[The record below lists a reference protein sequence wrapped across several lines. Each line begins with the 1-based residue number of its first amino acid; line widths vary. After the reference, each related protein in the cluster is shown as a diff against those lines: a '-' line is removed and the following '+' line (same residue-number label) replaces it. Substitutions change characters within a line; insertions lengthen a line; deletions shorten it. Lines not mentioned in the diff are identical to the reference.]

1 MSRRR
6 DWPLYVVMA
15 AAILFMLA
23 PLIVVVGASVTTSSF
38 LEFPPR
44 GFSLQWFQ
52 AVLEQDVWTTTLVA
66 SLELAAVSMAISAL
80 VGIPCSV
87 ALARGSFRGRAAI
100 TAFVLSPLMVPSIVL
115 AISLLVIY
123 SRTGVGLPFW
133 RLALAHGVLTAPY
146 LIRTLTAALEQV
158 DPALE
163 EAARNLGASPAGAWL
178 RVVLPTV
185 RPALIAALFFA
196 FIMSFDE
203 LVVALFLSGPRL
215 TTLPMQI
222 YGDVQYNLSPA
233 IAAVSTLLIVLTVAG
248 VLLIERVLGV
258 RRLIR

>member
-1 MSRRR
+1 MSRTR

-15 AAILFMLA
+15 VVILFLLS

-44 GFSLQWFQ
+44 GFSLKWFEE
-52 AVLEQDVWTTTLVA
+52 VLGQEVWTTTLITSVK
-66 SLELAAVSMAISAL
+66 LAVVSMAIATV
-80 VGIPCSV
+80 VGIPCSI
-87 ALARGSFRGRAAI
+87 ALARGDFRGRAAI

-115 AISLLVIY
+115 AISLLIIY
-123 SRTGVGLPFW
+123 SRTGIDLPFW

-158 DPALE
+158 DSSLE
-163 EAARNLGASPAGAWL
+163 EAARNLGATPVGAWL

-185 RPALIAALFFA
+185 RPALIAAMFFA

-222 YGDVQYNLSPA
+222 YGEIQYNLSPA
-233 IAAVSTLLIVLTVAG
+233 IAAVSTLLIFLTVAG
-248 VLLIERVLGV
+248 VLVIERVLGV
-258 RRLIR
+258 RRLVR